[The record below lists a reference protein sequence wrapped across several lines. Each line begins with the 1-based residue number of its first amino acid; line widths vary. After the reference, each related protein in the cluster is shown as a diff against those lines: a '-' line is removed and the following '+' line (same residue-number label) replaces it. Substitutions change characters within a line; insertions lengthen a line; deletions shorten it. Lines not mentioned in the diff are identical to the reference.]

1 MTDTLEFGITPDQVE
16 IDAVRASG
24 PGGLNVNKVASAI
37 VLRFDVRASTLPE
50 RIKTRLLERRD
61 RRIDSKGIL
70 VIKAQR
76 QRTRERNL
84 ADAYE
89 RLNALLV
96 AAAQTQR
103 PRIPTRVP
111 SGAKRRRLTDK
122 RQRGTTKAL
131 RRRPADED

>member
-1 MTDTLEFGITPDQVE
+1 MIDSLEFGITPDQVE
-16 IDAVRASG
+16 IAAVRASG
-24 PGGLNVNKVASAI
+24 PGGQNVNKVASAV
-37 VLRFDVRASTLPE
+37 VLRFDIRASTLPE

-61 RRIDSKGIL
+61 RRIDSNGVL

-76 QRTRERNL
+76 HRTRERNL

-96 AAAQTQR
+96 AAAHTQA

-111 SGAKRRRLTDK
+111 TGAKRQRLANK

-131 RRRPADED
+131 RRRPSDED